1 MTSTI
6 IEKLNELLEAERA
19 GVAAVSAL
27 FPQATDQEMKET
39 LEKVRD
45 DEAWSCAGLH
55 DRIVALKG
63 SPSPN
68 TGDFADRL
76 KALGSLLEQLEF
88 LSRGQRWVVRRID
101 GLLEQDV
108 DTDTS
113 AFLRQMKDVHQR
125 NIDWCD
131 AQAQQLRQ
139 SG

>member
-27 FPQATDQEMKET
+27 CPKATDQEMKGT

-55 DRIVALKG
+55 GRIVALNG
-63 SPSPN
+63 TPSSK

-101 GLLEQDV
+101 ALREQDLDP
-108 DTDTS
+108 DTRS
-113 AFLRQMKDVHQR
+113 FLSEMKDVHQR

-131 AQAQQLRQ
+131 AKAQELHQKA
-139 SG
+139 